1 MIKMQWDSSV
11 FAVSF
16 TGMSMKRPLLLVEG
30 RAYLALTLACADCGI
45 CRTRVEAARAHNHSL
60 GDLIE
65 VDWGNPGFGFVQ
77 IDRPRKGETWKDAVE
92 SQVGFKVEAMHG
104 PRLWLNY
111 PDPEPANHIW
121 GCPEEV
127 WGGYKAAR

>member
-77 IDRPRKGETWKDAVE
+77 IDRPARRDLGGRRRE
-92 SQVGFKVEAMHG
+92 SSRV
-104 PRLWLNY
+104 
-111 PDPEPANHIW
+111 
-121 GCPEEV
+121 
-127 WGGYKAAR
+127 